1 MNEFEIGFQNI
12 QQRVGQE
19 IAEPAESANVNRY
32 IQGLEYQDAAEI
44 ASRAAEFLKQNHPN
58 VEALVKD
65 LGGERVVAHTA
76 AAFILTCFEKIYK
89 G

>member
-1 MNEFEIGFQNI
+1 MVNQYSVGFDQQFGATAVNESSTVNKYIEGLDYKDAS
-12 QQRVGQE
+12 E
-19 IAEPAESANVNRY
+19 IAKR
-32 IQGLEYQDAAEI
+32 
-44 ASRAAEFLKQNHPN
+44 ASELLKENNPN
-58 VEALVKD
+58 LIELIKD